1 VSQRP
6 SDPISVDRLRALC
19 LALPEASEKLSHGEA
34 AWFVKGKQFANTADH
49 HHDDRLS
56 VWCAA
61 PMGEQ
66 EMLVSADPVRFFRP
80 PYVGHRGWLGVYLDG
95 EVDWDELAAMI
106 ERAYRQ
112 VAPKRLAA
120 ELDNRRT
127 EVKRSSRA
135 RVESS
140 AARRR

>member
-1 VSQRP
+1 MSPRP
-6 SDPISVDRLRALC
+6 SDPIRVGRLRALC

-34 AWFVKGKQFANTADH
+34 AWFVRGKQFANTADH

-61 PMGEQ
+61 PIGAQ
-66 EMLVSADPVRFFRP
+66 EMLVSADPKRFFRP
-80 PYVGHRGWLGVYLDG
+80 PYVGHRGWLGIYLDG

-112 VAPKRLAA
+112 VAPKGLVA
-120 ELDNRRT
+120 ELD
-127 EVKRSSRA
+127 SRP
-135 RVESS
+135 
-140 AARRR
+140 